1 MKNAIKTT
9 TSAFFGAVAISG
21 MLLGATVMPTTASAQ
36 QSYVCQ
42 TEKSNDA
49 KTGMILGALAGG
61 AIGGSVANTHN
72 KGLGTVAGAV
82 IGGLFGNKLGKDHG
96 KATCNKIEAAA
107 QEQYGHYDYRT
118 GRTTHRYSDSRYG
131 NGYAYS
137 NSNQYGRR
145 Y

>member
-9 TSAFFGAVAISG
+9 IAAVATTG
-21 MLLGATVMPTTASAQ
+21 MLLGATIVPTTASAH
-36 QSYVCQ
+36 QSYVCE

-49 KTGMILGALAGG
+49 KTGMILGAIAGG

-82 IGGLFGNKLGKDHG
+82 LGGFFGNKIGHNHG

-107 QEQYGHYDYRT
+107 QEEYGHYDYRT
-118 GRTTHRYSDSRYG
+118 GRTTHRYHDSRYG

-137 NSNQYGRR
+137 NNYQYGRR

>member
-1 MKNAIKTT
+1 MKNVIKTT
-9 TSAFFGAVAISG
+9 IAAVATTG
-21 MLLGATVMPTTASAQ
+21 MLLGATIVPTTASAQ
-36 QSYVCQ
+36 SSYVCE

-49 KTGMILGALAGG
+49 KTGMILGAIAGG

-82 IGGLFGNKLGKDHG
+82 LGGFFGNKIGHNHG

-107 QEQYGHYDYRT
+107 QEQYGHYDYRS